1 MKVNNP
7 ILPGFY
13 PDPCALRVGRDWYVA
28 TSTFEWFP
36 GVEIHHSVDLLH
48 WDLVARPLAK
58 FFPARSYG
66 VVMRKGRLPSPQARA
81 FMDLIQPD
89 LFARRDYYDSGH
101 SER

>member
-1 MKVNNP
+1 M
-7 ILPGFY
+7 
-13 PDPCALRVGRDWYVA
+13 
-28 TSTFEWFP
+28 T
-36 GVEIHHSVDLLH
+36 
-48 WDLVARPLAK
+48 RPLDR

-89 LFARRDYYDSGH
+89 LFLRRDYYEGGH